1 MKNKAYSV
9 LQVKAFDEEK
19 RVFVGIAS
27 TPTPDKAK
35 DVLISTGAKFSLP
48 MPLLF
53 HHDHEKPIGKVISA
67 NVTKKGIEVEIEIP
81 EIAEEGVLK
90 SRVDEA
96 FHSLK
101 YGLVNGLSVGFTA
114 DWEMVDQIKGGGL
127 QFNEWNWHELSLVVV
142 PCNNESYINQIK
154 SISKSFEQQEKSAI
168 GDEPQKPKVENPPVS
183 DVTEKKQGIQP
194 IQLVNPNKGSIP
206 LC

>member
-19 RVFVGIAS
+19 RVFTGIAS

-35 DVLISTGAKFSLP
+35 DVLISTGAKFTLP

-67 NVTKKGIEVEIEIP
+67 DVTKKGIEVQIELPEIE
-81 EIAEEGVLK
+81 EEGALK
-90 SRVDEA
+90 ERVDEA
-96 FHSLK
+96 FQSLK

-114 DWEMVDQIKGGGL
+114 DWKAVEQLEGGGF
-127 QFNEWNWHELSLVVV
+127 QFNEWNWHELSLVAV

-154 SISKSFEQQEKSAI
+154 SISKSFEQPDETALGGQAPKPEEK
-168 GDEPQKPKVENPPVS
+168 KTTVS
-183 DVTEKKQGIQP
+183 DVAENKP
-194 IQLVNPNKGSIP
+194 IELSDPNKGSIQ